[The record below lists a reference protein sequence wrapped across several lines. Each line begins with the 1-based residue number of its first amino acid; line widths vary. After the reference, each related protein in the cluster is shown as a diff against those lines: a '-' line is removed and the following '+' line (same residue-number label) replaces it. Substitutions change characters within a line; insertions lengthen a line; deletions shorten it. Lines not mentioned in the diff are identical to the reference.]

1 MRHVLI
7 VGAGGIG
14 SWLAEHL
21 FNLELHGQFPDDMVF
36 TFADD
41 DTVEN
46 KNLSYQNF
54 SLEDIMDEKSESLSA
69 RYGFNSITNR
79 IEKEEQLM
87 NYDGIVCCV
96 DNSKFRKLLFKYVDK
111 YDNIFW
117 MDMRSEGRD
126 IAIFTKSKKNTLDVM
141 MKTLPKEDVENGSC
155 QRQWEFE
162 NNIIQ
167 LGNRI
172 VSSIGAQFILNWVRG
187 DKNTHNYI
195 AHF

>member
-1 MRHVLI
+1 
-7 VGAGGIG
+7 
-14 SWLAEHL
+14 
-21 FNLELHGQFPDDMVF
+21 
-36 TFADD
+36 
-41 DTVEN
+41 
-46 KNLSYQNF
+46 
-54 SLEDIMDEKSESLSA
+54 
-69 RYGFNSITNR
+69 
-79 IEKEEQLM
+79 
-87 NYDGIVCCV
+87 
-96 DNSKFRKLLFKYVDK
+96 
-111 YDNIFW
+111 
-117 MDMRSEGRD
+117 MRSEGRD